1 MRTKFFVSFLTIV
14 LLCLGC
20 LWGCGSKEPEPV
32 ENYEIIIDDIVN
44 VYVDKNNTLLP
55 SLVNSDGTIVDSRFD
70 FTPSTEKISISY
82 DGKITIHE
90 IPTEDVTVL
99 IAERN
104 TGTQKTIRLV
114 FVVEQLSKVTAI
126 AGIDGKPVAAIEGMK
141 IGEGI
146 TLNVITNLDSSV
158 AIEPYCSISATDEQ
172 GNGKV
177 IFEPTFSN
185 NQITLRAIGFGRGTL
200 VIEIKDSAGQKL
212 YDFSVPYTISL
223 QDSGLSNMVL
233 ESNSV
238 SALGQNEMNT
248 INVIKIDDTVENL
261 SELSLFENL
270 KTIVLNTNEV
280 VRIDGISTSYVYR
293 VPDEL
298 YNSYYESSEWN
309 AVKDNLIPYDLSVDE
324 RYVIYHSD
332 RVELLS
338 YAIVDSGF
346 ALKTLMLEGYTN
358 TGWKDSTDNFVS
370 NDGIK
375 NSSDNCIH
383 LFADWVA
390 NENRIVFNGN
400 GATQGGMEDQLIAT
414 NESAA
419 LVKNQYV
426 KDGYVFV
433 GWSTS
438 DNGSVVYNDG
448 ALFQMNTD
456 AEHQLYAIWLPK
468 ENTIV
473 FNANGGMGTMSA
485 MQTETDSTV
494 KLMKNQFV
502 RDGYTFSGWSTTPN
516 GGVEYI
522 DEADYVMG
530 AASDNT
536 LYAVWSIIKYSIS
549 YELEGGSA
557 DNPTEYTVE
566 TDTFVLVPPTRP
578 GYTFIG
584 WIDSASSGY
593 KMTITI
599 AKGSTGNLS
608 YTAGWQSN
616 QNGINYNAN
625 GGVGNMDAQSA
636 STDETVTLQKN
647 KFERVGYT
655 FSGWSTSP
663 TGSVEYTD
671 QSQYTMGSE
680 SSYTLYAVWT
690 PIQYTITYNLAGGT
704 DMGNPEQYNIESNQI
719 TLIAP
724 TRQGYVFAGWT
735 NESISEPTKEVSIST
750 GTIGNKSYTA
760 VWAATIYYHANG
772 GSGSMDTQTIITNSS
787 NTNLYANSFT
797 REGYLFDGWSLSAN
811 GTIAY
816 EKEAKF
822 NCGSDGEYHL
832 YAVWNEGT
840 EGLSFEQ
847 VDSQYYV
854 TGYNGSFENVVIPTT
869 YRSINVVGIVD
880 YAFSNCTSL
889 TSVTIPNSI
898 SSIGKFAF
906 ANCTSLVT
914 VTNYSNFTIISESAF
929 SGCSSLE
936 DFTIPSGVTHIGI
949 SAFQNCSNL
958 ANITIPNGVET
969 IGESAFSGCTSLF
982 TIAISD
988 SVTSIGD
995 SAFSACPVKSASMP
1009 TNAISHVPQN
1019 VLETV
1024 VITSGESIGDKAF
1037 YNCTSLISITISNS
1051 VTSINTTAF
1060 SGCTNVKYA
1069 TIPAVA
1075 IQRISKSALESIVVT
1090 NGTSISSNAFKN
1102 CTNLKNV
1109 TIADGVTSVGS
1120 YAFSGCSA
1128 LDEIILPN
1136 SVTSIGEAAF
1146 KGCSGL
1152 KTITLPNGMTSIANS
1167 TFSGCTK
1174 LESIIIPNNATNI
1187 GSSAFG
1193 GCSSLKSVSISNK
1206 VTSIGDSAF
1215 NGCSSL
1221 ESIDLPSSVKGVGVS
1236 AFNGCVALKS
1246 ITLPQGVTTISD
1258 SAFYGCIGLT
1268 NISIPDSITSIGND
1282 AFYGCTSLTYNEYA
1296 NAYYLGNAA
1305 NAYVVLMKAKDTS
1318 ITACEINTKTKAIY
1332 QSAFANCTLLTS
1344 VTIPKDVVCIN
1355 SSTFEGCNNIKYA
1368 SMPAAVISF
1377 IPQAALETVEITNGT
1392 SIGNN
1397 AFKNCT
1403 SLKRAT
1409 LCDGITSIGSSA
1421 FSGCSSLES
1430 IFLPNKVTSIGNTA
1444 FYGCVGLISISIPDG
1459 ITNIGTDAF
1468 SNCTNLSYNTFN
1480 NAYYLGNSTN
1490 AYVVL
1495 VKAKNTSITSCEINE
1510 NTRIIYQNAFANC
1523 NSLTILTIPDG
1534 VVSINS
1540 SSFNGC
1546 SNINQVSMPASA
1558 ISYIP
1563 KTALKT
1569 VVLTSGTSISNYA
1582 FSGCATLTSI
1592 TIPESVTRIGS
1603 EAFSCCSALS
1613 NVVIPE
1619 SVTSIDSRAFE
1630 FCTSLTKIT
1639 IPDSVKSIGAG
1650 AFSFCNRLSAVTLED
1665 GIESIGSSAFEN
1677 CTGLT
1682 NICIS
1687 NKVTTIGD
1695 SAFADCTG
1703 LASIIIPDSVT
1714 SIGRYAF
1721 SGCSKLTAVVIPNG
1735 ITCIGDCAFSDCT
1748 GLTSIT
1754 IPGSITSFG
1763 TSVFDGCQKINY
1775 ASIPTIAISSVPK
1788 SSLRTVVITGGT
1800 SIDASAFSY
1809 CTSLTSI
1816 VISDS
1821 VTRIGAGAFKG
1832 CSNLESITLPFV
1844 GQSKRNVGDTY
1855 QYPLGYIFGTSSY
1868 TGGVETRQVYY
1879 GSSNSSTTSGTYYIP
1894 AKLKNV
1900 VITSGDIPYG
1910 AFYNCSSISSIV
1922 IPADA
1927 SYIGGSAFLGCTSL
1941 INITIPESVTR
1952 IGLNAFYQCT
1962 KLGSVYISDV
1972 ARWCNI
1978 DFECEYDYNSC
1989 EYECFSN
1996 PLWYADNLYINE
2008 QLVTSVIIPEGVT
2021 SIPHKAFDC
2030 TNITSVSIPNSVIY
2044 VGEDAFN
2051 NISSSYN
2058 EYNNAYYLGN
2068 ETNPYVILMKA
2079 KGTNIT
2085 SCQINS
2091 NTKVIYQNAFFNCSS
2106 LQSLSLPSSITCI
2119 GDYAFYGCSSLK
2131 GVTIPDGVTNIGQ
2144 SVFGNCSSLESI
2156 IIPDSVTYIGQM
2168 AFMNCT
2174 NLKSVTIGDSVEC
2187 IGPAA
2192 FLNCNKVTSVVFKS
2206 TRGWLL
2212 GNDTTIDASTAT
2224 RYLTDNYYSQ
2234 CLWTRM

>member
-20 LWGCGSKEPEPV
+20 FWGCGSKEPESV
-32 ENYEIIIDDIVN
+32 ESYEIIIDDTVN

-55 SLVNSDGTIVDSRFD
+55 SLVNSEGTIVDSRFD

-90 IPTEDVTVL
+90 MPTEDVTVL

-185 NQITLRAIGFGRGTL
+185 NQITLRSIGFGKGTL
-200 VIEIKDSAGQKL
+200 IIEIKDSAGQKL
-212 YDFSVPYTISL
+212 YDFSVPYSISL
-223 QDSGLSNMVL
+223 QDSGLANMVL

-280 VRIDGISTSYVYR
+280 LTPDGISISYIYR

-309 AVKDNLIPYDLSVDE
+309 EAKDNLIPYDLSVDE

-332 RVELLS
+332 RVESLS
-338 YAIVDSGF
+338 YAIVDSDF
-346 ALKTLMLEGYTN
+346 TLKTLVLEGYTN
-358 TGWKDSTDNFVS
+358 KGWKDSTNNFVS

-400 GATQGGMEDQLIAT
+400 GATQGSMEDQLIAT

-426 KDGYVFV
+426 KDGYAFV

-438 DNGSVVYNDG
+438 VNGSIVYNDG

-456 AEHQLYAIWLPK
+456 AEHQLDAIWLPK

-473 FNANGGMGTMSA
+473 FNANGGTGTMSA

-494 KLMKNQFV
+494 KLVKNQFV

-516 GGVEYI
+516 GGVDYI

-625 GGVGNMDAQSA
+625 GGFGNMDAQSA

-655 FSGWSTSP
+655 FSGWSSSP

-671 QSQYTMGSE
+671 QSQYTMGAD

-735 NESISEPTKEVSIST
+735 NESVSEPTKEVTIST
-750 GTIGNKSYTA
+750 GTTGKKSYTA

-772 GSGSMDTQTIITNSS
+772 GSGSMDTQTIVTNSS

-854 TGYNGSFENVVIPTT
+854 TGYNGSLENVVIPTT
-869 YRSINVVGIVD
+869 YRSINVVGIAD
-880 YAFSNCTSL
+880 YAFANCTSL

-906 ANCTSLVT
+906 ANCTNLAS
-914 VTNYSNFTIISESAF
+914 VTNYGNLTSISESAF

-936 DFTIPSGVTHIGI
+936 GFTIPGEVTYIGI

-958 ANITIPNGVET
+958 TNIIIPNGVQT
-969 IGESAFSGCTSLF
+969 IGESAFSGCTSLS
-982 TIAISD
+982 TIAIPD

-995 SAFSACPVKSASMP
+995 SAFSGCLVKSASMP
-1009 TNAISHVPQN
+1009 TNAIPYVPQD
-1019 VLETV
+1019 VLETLA
-1024 VITSGESIGDKAF
+1024 ITSGESIGDKAF

-1075 IQRISKSALESIVVT
+1075 IQRISKSALESIVIT

-1109 TIADGVTSVGS
+1109 TICDGVTSVGS
-1120 YAFSGCSA
+1120 YAFSGCST
-1128 LDEIILPN
+1128 LEEIILPN

-1146 KGCSGL
+1146 NGCSSL
-1152 KTITLPNGMTSIANS
+1152 NNITLPNEMTSIANS
-1167 TFSGCTK
+1167 TFSGCSK
-1174 LESIIIPNNATNI
+1174 LESITIPNNATII
-1187 GSSAFG
+1187 GNSAFS
-1193 GCSSLKSVSISNK
+1193 GCSSLKSVTVSNK
-1206 VTSIGDSAF
+1206 VTSIGESAF

-1221 ESIDLPSSVKGVGVS
+1221 ESIDLPSSVKSVGVS

-1296 NAYYLGNAA
+1296 NAYYLGNAT
-1305 NAYVVLMKAKDTS
+1305 NAYVVLMNAKDTS

-1332 QSAFANCTLLTS
+1332 QNAFANCTLLTS

-1377 IPQAALETVEITNGT
+1377 IPQLALETVEITNGT

-1403 SLKRAT
+1403 SLKSIT

-1430 IFLPNKVTSIGNTA
+1430 IVLPNKVTSIGNSA
-1444 FYGCVGLISISIPDG
+1444 FYGCVGLTSISIPDG

-1468 SNCTNLSYNTFN
+1468 SNCTNLSYNTYS
-1480 NAYYLGNSTN
+1480 NAYYLGNTTN
-1490 AYVVL
+1490 NYVVL
-1495 VKAKNTSITSCEINE
+1495 VKAKNTSITSCEINDG
-1510 NTRIIYQNAFANC
+1510 TKQIYQYAFNNC
-1523 NSLTILTIPDG
+1523 SQLTSVIIPNGVIDIGSYAFSGCSGLTSIDLSDTVTSIDHYAFSGCSRITSIEIPESVGWVGNFVFSNCTNLNSITVHGDG
-1534 VVSINS
+1534 FSTGSSI
-1540 SSFNGC
+1540 FNGC
-1546 SNINQVSMPASA
+1546 QKVQYVTIP
-1558 ISYIP
+1558 IRLLSYIP
-1563 KTALKT
+1563 NKAVLKT
-1569 VVLTSGTSISNYA
+1569 VVLTSGASISDYAFSDCTALTSITIPNTVTRIGNYAFEGCTGLKTLTIPDSVTQIGDYALYGCTGLTSITLPFVGPEENININSNIVPRARFGYIFGAVGNYDKNSSFVPAGLKNVTITGGTQIYLEAFEDCPGIESITLPEGITRIGSDAFYNCTGLKSINIPDSVTEISSRAFYGCNGILENVQGVYYVDKWVVDADTSVTDVELRSDTVGIGNNA
-1582 FSGCATLTSI
+1582 FSGCSMLTSVIIPEGVKYIGYAAFGSYCDSLTSI
-1592 TIPESVTRIGS
+1592 TIPESVEI
-1603 EAFSCCSALS
+1603 
-1613 NVVIPE
+1613 
-1619 SVTSIDSRAFE
+1619 
-1630 FCTSLTKIT
+1630 
-1639 IPDSVKSIGAG
+1639 IGA
-1650 AFSFCNRLSAVTLED
+1650 
-1665 GIESIGSSAFEN
+1665 
-1677 CTGLT
+1677 
-1682 NICIS
+1682 
-1687 NKVTTIGD
+1687 
-1695 SAFADCTG
+1695 
-1703 LASIIIPDSVT
+1703 
-1714 SIGRYAF
+1714 YAF
-1721 SGCSKLTAVVIPNG
+1721 SGCEMLTTAVFQDPDGWRAYAN
-1735 ITCIGDCAFSDCT
+1735 DDSFSYRIYAYELESPSTAAAYLT
-1748 GLTSIT
+1748 GV
-1754 IPGSITSFG
+1754 G
-1763 TSVFDGCQKINY
+1763 TSKAY
-1775 ASIPTIAISSVPK
+1775 S
-1788 SSLRTVVITGGT
+1788 
-1800 SIDASAFSY
+1800 
-1809 CTSLTSI
+1809 
-1816 VISDS
+1816 
-1821 VTRIGAGAFKG
+1821 
-1832 CSNLESITLPFV
+1832 
-1844 GQSKRNVGDTY
+1844 GQEWRK
-1855 QYPLGYIFGTSSY
+1855 
-1868 TGGVETRQVYY
+1868 
-1879 GSSNSSTTSGTYYIP
+1879 
-1894 AKLKNV
+1894 
-1900 VITSGDIPYG
+1900 
-1910 AFYNCSSISSIV
+1910 
-1922 IPADA
+1922 
-1927 SYIGGSAFLGCTSL
+1927 
-1941 INITIPESVTR
+1941 
-1952 IGLNAFYQCT
+1952 
-1962 KLGSVYISDV
+1962 
-1972 ARWCNI
+1972 
-1978 DFECEYDYNSC
+1978 
-1989 EYECFSN
+1989 
-1996 PLWYADNLYINE
+1996 
-2008 QLVTSVIIPEGVT
+2008 
-2021 SIPHKAFDC
+2021 
-2030 TNITSVSIPNSVIY
+2030 TN
-2044 VGEDAFN
+2044 
-2051 NISSSYN
+2051 
-2058 EYNNAYYLGN
+2058 
-2068 ETNPYVILMKA
+2068 
-2079 KGTNIT
+2079 
-2085 SCQINS
+2085 
-2091 NTKVIYQNAFFNCSS
+2091 
-2106 LQSLSLPSSITCI
+2106 
-2119 GDYAFYGCSSLK
+2119 
-2131 GVTIPDGVTNIGQ
+2131 
-2144 SVFGNCSSLESI
+2144 
-2156 IIPDSVTYIGQM
+2156 
-2168 AFMNCT
+2168 
-2174 NLKSVTIGDSVEC
+2174 
-2187 IGPAA
+2187 
-2192 FLNCNKVTSVVFKS
+2192 
-2206 TRGWLL
+2206 
-2212 GNDTTIDASTAT
+2212 
-2224 RYLTDNYYSQ
+2224 
-2234 CLWTRM
+2234 